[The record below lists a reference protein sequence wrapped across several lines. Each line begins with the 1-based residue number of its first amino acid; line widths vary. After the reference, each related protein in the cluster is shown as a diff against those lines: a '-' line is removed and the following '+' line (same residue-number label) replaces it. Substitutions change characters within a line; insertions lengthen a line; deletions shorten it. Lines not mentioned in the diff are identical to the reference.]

1 VAAAQAVDVMVAVVV
16 QVVWLFGE
24 LLEFQ
29 QDHILSVL
37 VVVQDQAVQTT

>member
-1 VAAAQAVDVMVAVVV
+1 MAAAQAVDVMVAVVV

-29 QDHILSVL
+29 QDHILLALVL
-37 VVVQDQAVQTT
+37 EQVLAVQTT